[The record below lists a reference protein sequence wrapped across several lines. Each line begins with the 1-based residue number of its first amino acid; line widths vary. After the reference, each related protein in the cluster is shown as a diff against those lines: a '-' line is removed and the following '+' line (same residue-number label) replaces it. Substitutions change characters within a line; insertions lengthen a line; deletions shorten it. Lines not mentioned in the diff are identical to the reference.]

1 MPAAPPQRERGHC
14 ARPPVPPVPLVYVN
28 SFGSHRC
35 GTVIRLGRGCRQ
47 SPPGQGTVIR
57 RDCRQSPPGRGT
69 VIRLGRGC
77 RQSPPGQGTV
87 IRLGRGCRQSP
98 PGLAGP
104 SAGPGS
110 SGRRAGSGGER
121 RAGSRSSSGD
131 PQEAKADTFDFPIPS
146 RNADKVIKRKKKKS
160 KVWHKVWKVISKMLE
175 ENERFRSRL
184 LTCSQFNG
192 EGSDRIQR
200 SQNGAYLDRDESI
213 FGWV

>member
-1 MPAAPPQRERGHC
+1 MPAVPPQRERGR
-14 ARPPVPPVPLVYVN
+14 ARPPVPLVYVN

-35 GTVIRLGRGCRQ
+35 GTVLRLGRGCRQ
-47 SPPGQGTVIR
+47 SPPGRAGAPR
-57 RDCRQSPPGRGT
+57 AAPEPRARPRPSP
-69 VIRLGRGC
+69 
-77 RQSPPGQGTV
+77 
-87 IRLGRGCRQSP
+87 
-98 PGLAGP
+98 
-104 SAGPGS
+104 GPGS
-110 SGRRAGSGGER
+110 SGRRAGSGGQG

-146 RNADKVIKRKKKKS
+146 RHADKVIKRKKKKS

-184 LTCSQFNG
+184 LTCSQFDG
-192 EGSDRIQR
+192 EGSNRIQR